1 MRDGAPGSP
10 EGLAPLIAESRG
22 EVSGPWQHRL
32 PWVFLLYCPI
42 LPSAVWGLSTYSSM
56 NVIGIE
62 DLDQILNHEN
72 FAECKITCASN
83 AKIKCRVEVT
93 LNHPHTKPWE
103 RATQCTRRQ
112 FYYKEFDQ
120 LRSRYTAYI
129 VNYERVIEY
138 GDYGLHTHLH
148 GYIDY
153 EVPKEFGY
161 ENFKGLIV
169 ELVECYLMSLPKRYN
184 HPYGGKSVM
193 ECWDD
198 YFDRICIPQC
208 CFTLRIDGYRGVE
221 WEQYIKKNA
230 LNFEN

>member
-1 MRDGAPGSP
+1 
-10 EGLAPLIAESRG
+10 
-22 EVSGPWQHRL
+22 
-32 PWVFLLYCPI
+32 
-42 LPSAVWGLSTYSSM
+42 M

-72 FAECKITCASN
+72 FAACGKITCASN
-83 AKIKCRVEVT
+83 AKIRVRVEIT
-93 LNHPHTKPWE
+93 LNHPHTKPWMCLSPSK
-103 RATQCTRRQ
+103 RAVWYREH
-112 FYYKEFDQ
+112 FAKM
-120 LRSRYTAYI
+120 LLRYTTYI
-129 VNYERVIEY
+129 VGHAHYVEGFED
-138 GDYGLHTHLH
+138 GDGDSHIHLH

-153 EVPKEFGY
+153 ELPKGY
-161 ENFKGLIV
+161 GFQNCKGLVI
-169 ELVECYLMSLPKRYN
+169 ELVECYLSMLTKRYN